1 MQGLVIVLIVVL
13 ALLVIIS
20 VVLVVMTMSLSRR
33 INRAQQ
39 NIKNI
44 NGHIDEVSAITSIGA
59 SIYGLVKSNLR
70 AVKPNKRTG
79 SKKADNK

>member
-1 MQGLVIVLIVVL
+1 MLIAVL

-20 VVLVVMTMSLSRR
+20 VVLVVMTISLSRS
-33 INRAQQ
+33 IIRAQQ

-44 NGHIDEVSAITSIGA
+44 NDHIDEVSAITSIGA

-70 AVKPNKRTG
+70 AVKSSKRKA

>member
-1 MQGLVIVLIVVL
+1 MLIIVL

-20 VVLVVMTMSLSRR
+20 VVLVVMTISLSRS

-44 NGHIDEVSAITSIGA
+44 NDHIDEVSAITSSGA

-70 AVKPNKRTG
+70 AVKSSKRKA

>member
-1 MQGLVIVLIVVL
+1 MLIIVL

-20 VVLVVMTMSLSRR
+20 VVLVVMTISLSRS

-44 NGHIDEVSAITSIGA
+44 NDDIDEVSAITSIGA

-70 AVKPNKRTG
+70 AVKSSKRKA

>member
-1 MQGLVIVLIVVL
+1 MLIIVL

-20 VVLVVMTMSLSRR
+20 VVLVVMTISLSRS

-44 NGHIDEVSAITSIGA
+44 NDHIDEVSAITSIGA

-70 AVKPNKRTG
+70 AVKSSKRKA
-79 SKKADNK
+79 SKKADSK

>member
-1 MQGLVIVLIVVL
+1 MLIIVL

-20 VVLVVMTMSLSRR
+20 VVLVVMTISLSRS

-44 NGHIDEVSAITSIGA
+44 NDHIDEVSAITSIGA
-59 SIYGLVKSNLR
+59 SIYGLVKRNLR
-70 AVKPNKRTG
+70 AVKSNKRTA
-79 SKKADNK
+79 SRRADNK

>member
-1 MQGLVIVLIVVL
+1 MQGLVIVLIIVL
-13 ALLVIIS
+13 ALLVTIS
-20 VVLVVMTMSLSRR
+20 VVFVVMTISLSRS

-44 NGHIDEVSAITSIGA
+44 NDHIDEVSAITSIGA

-70 AVKPNKRTG
+70 AVKSNKRTAR
-79 SKKADNK
+79 KKADNK

>member
-1 MQGLVIVLIVVL
+1 MLIIVL

-20 VVLVVMTMSLSRR
+20 VVLVVMTISLSRS

-44 NGHIDEVSAITSIGA
+44 NDHIDEVSAITSIGA

-70 AVKPNKRTG
+70 AVKSNKRKA
-79 SKKADNK
+79 SRRADNK

>member
-1 MQGLVIVLIVVL
+1 MLIIIL

-20 VVLVVMTMSLSRR
+20 VVLVVMTISLSRS

-44 NGHIDEVSAITSIGA
+44 NDHIDEVSAITGIGA
-59 SIYGLVKSNLR
+59 SIYGLVKNNLR
-70 AVKPNKRTG
+70 AIKSNKRTA